1 MATTAKHQDKA
12 SRLLKGA
19 NGVQKNNVES
29 LLSRAIK
36 FRKSRYVDDKLE
48 MFKRKYAPINSTT
61 GVVHKADFSYA
72 DQKNSDNV
80 VGGVDANGFDQPGK
94 SLFNKDNLELG
105 WKEIRPVGSGLI
117 DLGKVSALNS
127 VLQILTYTPIL
138 ANYLLSRKHSANC
151 TVQDYCF
158 VCALEKHV
166 RQCLGPGDDL
176 VSSREFIGKLKKMNN
191 GSSDDSSSIWNY
203 FMEQMQSF
211 FLLEKG
217 STDKRT
223 QETTAL
229 YQMFGGYL
237 QNNIKCGECGKTEN
251 KYDATLY
258 FDLDISQNN
267 TVDRC
272 VSRMMKETTSK
283 INCTSCDKDC
293 TGQVKRS
300 LYRTPSVLAIHL
312 DRFDK
317 STEDGQKNGKAVK
330 FEDALDI
337 ERNVTESERGSVKT
351 KYNLYGV
358 IVHEGPSRIS
368 GKFVAYVK
376 SSNGIWYC
384 MNNESVQQVSTKR
397 LFAQQAYMLFYTHP
411 AERSKS
417 RVVNTPVPASTANAF
432 GEGELVKEP
441 VVEEEEEPVHITE
454 EEEERQKLQ
463 EAIEAAASKPK
474 LENTEAIVVQHND
487 NLQSKRE
494 KLDALIERENAIGKS
509 DTVKQEL
516 IVSSSNSQFFED
528 VSRWDEDLGAAVT
541 EEGRK
546 KALRAV
552 KSKRKKT
559 DLYDMDYD
567 RGKVKKVKNKQM
579 DKFGKPNMFQAAA
592 EEVQK
597 GKKKKRP

>member
-1 MATTAKHQDKA
+1 MALEQAQSFTRPLYTLATLESLQLPV
-12 SRLLKGA
+12 S
-19 NGVQKNNVES
+19 QS

-48 MFKRKYAPINSTT
+48 MFKRKYAPVNSTT
-61 GVVHKADFSYA
+61 GVVHKAEFSYA
-72 DQKNSDNV
+72 DQKNANNV

-94 SLFNKDNLELG
+94 ALFSKDSLELG
-105 WKEIRPVGSGLI
+105 WKDIRPVGSGLI

-138 ANYLLSRKHSANC
+138 ANYLLSRRHSANC

-158 VCALEKHV
+158 VCAIEKLV
-166 RQCLGPGDDL
+166 RQSLGTGNDL
-176 VSSREFIGKLKKMNN
+176 VSSREFIGKLKKMNK
-191 GSSDDSSSIWNY
+191 GTSDDASSIWNY

-217 STDKRT
+217 STDQRT

-237 QNNIKCGECGKTEN
+237 QNNIKCGECNKTEN

-272 VSRMMKETTSK
+272 LSRMMKETTSK
-283 INCTSCDKDC
+283 IHCTSCDKEC
-293 TGQVKRS
+293 TGQIKRS
-300 LYRTPSVLAIHL
+300 VYRTPSVLAIHL
-312 DRFDK
+312 DRFENSSEGK
-317 STEDGQKNGKAVK
+317 KNPKAVK
-330 FEDALDI
+330 FQDTLDI
-337 ERNVTESERGSVKT
+337 ERNVTESERGSVKA

-368 GKFVAYVK
+368 GKFVSYVK

-384 MNNESVQQVSTKR
+384 MDNESVQQVSTKR

-411 AERSKS
+411 AERTQS
-417 RVVNTPVPASTANAF
+417 REVKTEEPTSTTKAF
-432 GEGELVKEP
+432 GEGELEEA
-441 VVEEEEEPVHITE
+441 VVEENEQPLQGIEEDEEE
-454 EEEERQKLQ
+454 QKLK

-474 LENTEAIVVQHND
+474 VENTEAIVVQHND

-528 VSRWDEDLGAAVT
+528 VSRWDEDLGATVT

-559 DLYDMDYD
+559 DMYDMDYD

-579 DKFGKPNMFQAAA
+579 DKFGKPNLFQAAA
-592 EEVQK
+592 EEEQK
-597 GKKKKRP
+597 GKKKKRS